1 MINRARLSVTYLEA
15 PITVRT
21 INGVPEPMPAQLN
34 FSNHRNR
41 GADVHWEHGL
51 DWVKK
56 EIAKRAAAKKA
67 AREKALKQAKKA

>member
-21 INGVPEPMPAQLN
+21 INGVPEPMLAQIH
-34 FSNHRNR
+34 FPNHRNR

-56 EIAKRAAAKKA
+56 EIAKKA
-67 AREKALKQAKKA
+67 AREKALKKAKKA